1 MIRIMNGEPHTVQ
14 ESARNDGIL
23 SLWIQDLRVL
33 RAAYMPFLTQGGLF
47 VPTDGHFRLGDEVFL
62 LLRLLDE
69 PERIPVA
76 GKVVWI
82 TPKGAQ
88 GQRTAGVGVQFSLDS
103 GFLREK
109 IETCLAGVP
118 GTDYPT
124 HTM

>member
-1 MIRIMNGEPHTVQ
+1 MSDLTDTAQ
-14 ESARNDGIL
+14 QSARNDGIL
-23 SLWIQDLRVL
+23 SLWIRDRRVL
-33 RAAYMPFLTQGGLF
+33 RAAYMPFLHHGGVF
-47 VPTDGHFRLGDEVFL
+47 VPTDKQFRLGDEVFL

-88 GQRTAGVGVQFSLDS
+88 GQRTAGVGVQFSDEDGL
-103 GFLREK
+103 LREK
-109 IETCLAGVP
+109 IEGYLAGVP
-118 GTDYPT
+118 GTDLRT

>member
-1 MIRIMNGEPHTVQ
+1 MSGDTRIAQ

-23 SLWIQDLRVL
+23 SLRIRDRRVL
-33 RAAYMPFLTQGGLF
+33 RAAYMPFLRHGGLF
-47 VPTDGHFRLGDEVFL
+47 VPTDKHFRLGDEVFL

-76 GKVVWI
+76 GKVAWI
-82 TPKGAQ
+82 TPMGAQ
-88 GQRTAGVGVQFSLDS
+88 GQRTAGVGVQFSSES
-103 GFLREK
+103 GFVREK
-109 IETCLAGVP
+109 IETCLVSQP

>member
-1 MIRIMNGEPHTVQ
+1 MASPTHTAQ

-23 SLWIQDLRVL
+23 SLWIRDRRVL
-33 RAAYMPFLTQGGLF
+33 RAAYMPFLSHGGLF
-47 VPTDGHFRLGDEVFL
+47 VPTDKHFRLGDEVFL

-76 GKVVWI
+76 GKVVWV

-88 GQRTAGVGVQFSLDS
+88 GQRTAGAGVQFSGED
-103 GFLREK
+103 GFAREK
-109 IETCLAGVP
+109 IETYLAGAP
-118 GTDYPT
+118 GTDYRT